1 MMSMMMMISRPDVGI
16 LGMTMKEAYF
26 IDVGSPNS
34 CSICSIIS
42 KRFKKYADL
51 KEEQTKM

>member
-1 MMSMMMMISRPDVGI
+1 MSMMMMISRPDVGI